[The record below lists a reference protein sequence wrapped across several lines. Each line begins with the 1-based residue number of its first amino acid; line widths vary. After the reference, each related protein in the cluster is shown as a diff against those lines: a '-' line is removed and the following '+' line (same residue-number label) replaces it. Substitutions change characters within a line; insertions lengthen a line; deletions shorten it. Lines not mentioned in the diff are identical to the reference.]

1 MFGKKSA
8 IRKYQNKLPAEL
20 SKRYGGNGPYTPEQ
34 VKATVDDM
42 GLNHRFIHFA
52 YLMYCSQAAIAGQ
65 GIDAS
70 AADEMRAEIDQASSG
85 GLLSAPLDGIAGG
98 GDGDGGGIGG
108 GGMGDGGI

>member
-8 IRKYQNKLPAEL
+8 IKKYQRKLPEEL

-52 YLMYCSQAAIAGQ
+52 YLMYCSQAAMAGQ

-70 AADEMRAEIDQASSG
+70 AADEMQAEIDQASTG
-85 GLLSAPLDGIAGG
+85 GLLSAPLDGMAGG
-98 GDGDGGGIGG
+98 GDGGDGGGL
-108 GGMGDGGI
+108 DGGI